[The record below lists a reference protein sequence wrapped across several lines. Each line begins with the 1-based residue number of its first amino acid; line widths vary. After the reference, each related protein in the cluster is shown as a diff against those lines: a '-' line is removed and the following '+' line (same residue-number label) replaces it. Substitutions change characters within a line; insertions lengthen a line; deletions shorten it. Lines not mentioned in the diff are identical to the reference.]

1 MDDEAAA
8 AAVNS
13 IARSS
18 SSSSIGSGEGDRSP
32 AEASDAGEAADPEEI
47 PRTGVGSGG
56 SLEMSSQQQQQHAG
70 EAPASAA
77 AAARAR
83 LRWTGQLH
91 ERFVLAVAE
100 LGGADSKP
108 HPRAFLLLLP
118 PLTSLIM
125 GMADRSALFLGAI
138 AGATPKSVL
147 RAMAV
152 PGLTLYH
159 LKSHLQVRAC
169 VRHAAGELSPAADQL
184 LANSVCIGSWFLTV
198 LSSLPLLQKY
208 RQAVSRGGNG
218 GGGGSG
224 SLNDRSSSS
233 ERQPADHDGDSAADE
248 PRTIAYDG
256 DSDGDAKEALRD
268 SSRSMVQMQR
278 EVQRKLQEQI
288 EVKKKS
294 SEFVEIVVICQ
305 LSSRRRLADQWSSK
319 FWLIHYPW
327 QVKRH
332 LQLRMEAQGRY
343 LQSVL
348 RRAQQVLAD
357 HSLASSPEAATAELS
372 ELASAVD
379 IECMSSSSPPRHHRQ
394 SAATDSC
401 VTTTSSSEAESK
413 AAGSKRLHT
422 SDCTVEQPVQ
432 GKRTFNF
439 LQRHN
444 QADQEEEQEEE
455 YAGAEDGS
463 SSEIDLNR

>member
-1 MDDEAAA
+1 
-8 AAVNS
+8 
-13 IARSS
+13 
-18 SSSSIGSGEGDRSP
+18 
-32 AEASDAGEAADPEEI
+32 
-47 PRTGVGSGG
+47 
-56 SLEMSSQQQQQHAG
+56 MSSQQQQQHAG
-70 EAPASAA
+70 EAATAA
-77 AAARAR
+77 AAARTR

-100 LGGADSKP
+100 LGGAD
-108 HPRAFLLLLP
+108 R
-118 PLTSLIM
+118 
-125 GMADRSALFLGAI
+125 
-138 AGATPKSVL
+138 ATPKSVL

-159 LKSHLQVRAC
+159 LKSHLQ
-169 VRHAAGELSPAADQL
+169 
-184 LANSVCIGSWFLTV
+184 
-198 LSSLPLLQKY
+198 KY
-208 RQAVSRGGNG
+208 RQVVSRSGNG
-218 GGGGSG
+218 GGGG
-224 SLNDRSSSS
+224 LNDRSSSS
-233 ERQPADHDGDSAADE
+233 ERQPDNHDGDSATDQSH
-248 PRTIAYDG
+248 TTAYDG
-256 DSDGDAKEALRD
+256 DSDADAKEALRD

-288 EVKKKS
+288 EV
-294 SEFVEIVVICQ
+294 Q
-305 LSSRRRLADQWSSK
+305 
-319 FWLIHYPW
+319 
-327 QVKRH
+327 RH

-379 IECMSSSSPPRHHRQ
+379 IECMSSSSSPPRRHRQ

-432 GKRTFNF
+432 GKRAFNF

-444 QADQEEEQEEE
+444 QADQEEEE

>member
-1 MDDEAAA
+1 
-8 AAVNS
+8 
-13 IARSS
+13 
-18 SSSSIGSGEGDRSP
+18 
-32 AEASDAGEAADPEEI
+32 
-47 PRTGVGSGG
+47 
-56 SLEMSSQQQQQHAG
+56 MSSQQQHAG

-100 LGGADSKP
+100 LGGAD
-108 HPRAFLLLLP
+108 R
-118 PLTSLIM
+118 
-125 GMADRSALFLGAI
+125 
-138 AGATPKSVL
+138 ATPKSVL

-159 LKSHLQVRAC
+159 LKSH
-169 VRHAAGELSPAADQL
+169 
-184 LANSVCIGSWFLTV
+184 
-198 LSSLPLLQKY
+198 LQKY

-256 DSDGDAKEALRD
+256 DSDGDAKEGLRD
-268 SSRSMVQMQR
+268 SSRSM
-278 EVQRKLQEQI
+278 
-288 EVKKKS
+288 
-294 SEFVEIVVICQ
+294 
-305 LSSRRRLADQWSSK
+305 
-319 FWLIHYPW
+319 
-327 QVKRH
+327 VKRH

-432 GKRTFNF
+432 GKRAFNF

-463 SSEIDLNR
+463 SSEIDLNRCKLTSTGVSSQLEAICLENLPALARLELPSDADADAAARIHRFHGRPVLPSAGLRNRPWTPAAALAGVDELTSGLGLGLGRGRAAGVAGGGFGGRPEVGGGEHGDPRGGGAVLRTRFCWA

>member
-1 MDDEAAA
+1 
-8 AAVNS
+8 
-13 IARSS
+13 
-18 SSSSIGSGEGDRSP
+18 
-32 AEASDAGEAADPEEI
+32 
-47 PRTGVGSGG
+47 
-56 SLEMSSQQQQQHAG
+56 MSSQQQQQHAG

-256 DSDGDAKEALRD
+256 DSDGDTKEALRD

-288 EVKKKS
+288 EV
-294 SEFVEIVVICQ
+294 Q
-305 LSSRRRLADQWSSK
+305 
-319 FWLIHYPW
+319 
-327 QVKRH
+327 RH

-432 GKRTFNF
+432 GKRAFNF

>member
-1 MDDEAAA
+1 
-8 AAVNS
+8 
-13 IARSS
+13 
-18 SSSSIGSGEGDRSP
+18 
-32 AEASDAGEAADPEEI
+32 
-47 PRTGVGSGG
+47 
-56 SLEMSSQQQQQHAG
+56 SQQQQQHAG
-70 EAPASAA
+70 EAPASAT

-100 LGGADSKP
+100 LGGAD
-108 HPRAFLLLLP
+108 R
-118 PLTSLIM
+118 
-125 GMADRSALFLGAI
+125 
-138 AGATPKSVL
+138 ATPKSVL

-159 LKSHLQVRAC
+159 LKSH
-169 VRHAAGELSPAADQL
+169 
-184 LANSVCIGSWFLTV
+184 
-198 LSSLPLLQKY
+198 LQKY

-288 EVKKKS
+288 EV
-294 SEFVEIVVICQ
+294 Q
-305 LSSRRRLADQWSSK
+305 
-319 FWLIHYPW
+319 
-327 QVKRH
+327 RH

-394 SAATDSC
+394 SATTDSC

-432 GKRTFNF
+432 GKRAFNF

-444 QADQEEEQEEE
+444 QADQEEE

>member
-1 MDDEAAA
+1 LDDEAAA

-56 SLEMSSQQQQQHAG
+56 SLEMSSQQQHAG

-100 LGGADSKP
+100 LGGAD
-108 HPRAFLLLLP
+108 R
-118 PLTSLIM
+118 
-125 GMADRSALFLGAI
+125 
-138 AGATPKSVL
+138 ATPKSVL

-256 DSDGDAKEALRD
+256 DSDGDAKEGLRD

-288 EVKKKS
+288 EVKKKVQS
-294 SEFVEIVVICQ
+294 
-305 LSSRRRLADQWSSK
+305 SSRLLS
-319 FWLIHYPW
+319 F
-327 QVKRH
+327 VNCH
-332 LQLRMEAQGRY
+332 L
-343 LQSVL
+343 V
-348 RRAQQVLAD
+348 V
-357 HSLASSPEAATAELS
+357 
-372 ELASAVD
+372 V
-379 IECMSSSSPPRHHRQ
+379 
-394 SAATDSC
+394 
-401 VTTTSSSEAESK
+401 
-413 AAGSKRLHT
+413 
-422 SDCTVEQPVQ
+422 
-432 GKRTFNF
+432 
-439 LQRHN
+439 
-444 QADQEEEQEEE
+444 
-455 YAGAEDGS
+455 
-463 SSEIDLNR
+463 

>member
-1 MDDEAAA
+1 MSSQQYAGEAAA
-8 AAVNS
+8 A
-13 IARSS
+13 
-18 SSSSIGSGEGDRSP
+18 
-32 AEASDAGEAADPEEI
+32 
-47 PRTGVGSGG
+47 RT
-56 SLEMSSQQQQQHAG
+56 
-70 EAPASAA
+70 
-77 AAARAR
+77 R

-91 ERFVLAVAE
+91 ERFVLAVSE
-100 LGGADSKP
+100 LGGAD
-108 HPRAFLLLLP
+108 R
-118 PLTSLIM
+118 
-125 GMADRSALFLGAI
+125 
-138 AGATPKSVL
+138 ATPKSVL

-159 LKSHLQVRAC
+159 LKSHLQVRRAL
-169 VRHAAGELSPAADQL
+169 RQPISFSQTSA
-184 LANSVCIGSWFLTV
+184 SVLVSD
-198 LSSLPLLQKY
+198 SKY

-218 GGGGSG
+218 GGG
-224 SLNDRSSSS
+224 LKDRSSSS
-233 ERQPADHDGDSAADE
+233 DRQPADHDGDSAVDE
-248 PRTIAYDG
+248 SHTIAYDG
-256 DSDGDAKEALRD
+256 DGDSDGDDAKEALRD

-288 EVKKKS
+288 EV
-294 SEFVEIVVICQ
+294 Q
-305 LSSRRRLADQWSSK
+305 
-319 FWLIHYPW
+319 
-327 QVKRH
+327 RH

-357 HSLASSPEAATAELS
+357 HSLASSPELS
-372 ELASAVD
+372 ELASAVE

-401 VTTTSSSEAESK
+401 VTTSSSEAESK

-432 GKRTFNF
+432 GKRAFNF

-444 QADQEEEQEEE
+444 QAEQEEEE

>member
-1 MDDEAAA
+1 
-8 AAVNS
+8 
-13 IARSS
+13 
-18 SSSSIGSGEGDRSP
+18 
-32 AEASDAGEAADPEEI
+32 
-47 PRTGVGSGG
+47 
-56 SLEMSSQQQQQHAG
+56 MSSQQQHAG

-100 LGGADSKP
+100 LGGAD
-108 HPRAFLLLLP
+108 R
-118 PLTSLIM
+118 
-125 GMADRSALFLGAI
+125 
-138 AGATPKSVL
+138 ATPKSVL

-152 PGLTLYH
+152 PGLTL
-159 LKSHLQVRAC
+159 STGR
-169 VRHAAGELSPAADQL
+169 RGAAAAM
-184 LANSVCIGSWFLTV
+184 GG
-198 LSSLPLLQKY
+198 
-208 RQAVSRGGNG
+208 GGNG

-256 DSDGDAKEALRD
+256 DSDGDAKEGLRD

-288 EVKKKS
+288 E
-294 SEFVEIVVICQ
+294 
-305 LSSRRRLADQWSSK
+305 
-319 FWLIHYPW
+319 
-327 QVKRH
+327 VKRH

-432 GKRTFNF
+432 GKRAFNF

>member
-1 MDDEAAA
+1 
-8 AAVNS
+8 
-13 IARSS
+13 
-18 SSSSIGSGEGDRSP
+18 
-32 AEASDAGEAADPEEI
+32 
-47 PRTGVGSGG
+47 
-56 SLEMSSQQQQQHAG
+56 MSSQQQHAG

-256 DSDGDAKEALRD
+256 DSDGDAKEGLRD

-288 EVKKKS
+288 EVKKKVQS
-294 SEFVEIVVICQ
+294 
-305 LSSRRRLADQWSSK
+305 SSRLLS
-319 FWLIHYPW
+319 F
-327 QVKRH
+327 VNCH
-332 LQLRMEAQGRY
+332 L
-343 LQSVL
+343 V
-348 RRAQQVLAD
+348 V
-357 HSLASSPEAATAELS
+357 
-372 ELASAVD
+372 V
-379 IECMSSSSPPRHHRQ
+379 
-394 SAATDSC
+394 
-401 VTTTSSSEAESK
+401 
-413 AAGSKRLHT
+413 
-422 SDCTVEQPVQ
+422 
-432 GKRTFNF
+432 
-439 LQRHN
+439 
-444 QADQEEEQEEE
+444 
-455 YAGAEDGS
+455 
-463 SSEIDLNR
+463 

>member
-1 MDDEAAA
+1 
-8 AAVNS
+8 
-13 IARSS
+13 
-18 SSSSIGSGEGDRSP
+18 
-32 AEASDAGEAADPEEI
+32 
-47 PRTGVGSGG
+47 
-56 SLEMSSQQQQQHAG
+56 MSSQQQH
-70 EAPASAA
+70 
-77 AAARAR
+77 
-83 LRWTGQLH
+83 
-91 ERFVLAVAE
+91 
-100 LGGADSKP
+100 
-108 HPRAFLLLLP
+108 
-118 PLTSLIM
+118 
-125 GMADRSALFLGAI
+125 

-159 LKSHLQVRAC
+159 LKSH
-169 VRHAAGELSPAADQL
+169 
-184 LANSVCIGSWFLTV
+184 
-198 LSSLPLLQKY
+198 LQKY

-256 DSDGDAKEALRD
+256 DSDGDAKEGLRD

-288 EVKKKS
+288 E
-294 SEFVEIVVICQ
+294 
-305 LSSRRRLADQWSSK
+305 
-319 FWLIHYPW
+319 
-327 QVKRH
+327 VKRH

-432 GKRTFNF
+432 GKRAFNF